1 MEENK
6 KVFKCGLF
14 IGRFQT
20 FHNGHKF
27 VVDAM
32 RNLCEVSVILVGSAQ
47 EYGTVKN
54 PFDSTLRQT
63 MINRV
68 YSGCRDVIV
77 LPISDRECY
86 SDDNAWGEYL
96 LETFKQS
103 VGRYPDIIINGA
115 EDVRKSWFDPLK
127 ITGISQLIISR
138 ECTPISATQV
148 RQYMREDNWSKWLEC
163 VPFELKDMYPILREK
178 LLKADK
184 KAENEVTHEKHA
196 EKIREN
202 IEKLK
207 LFEDWINF
215 AASNISQKF
224 KPYISVDNNEASVII
239 TNFADMWPTSKDAE
253 TFEKALSDA
262 EATKIEIVS
271 KSYIENMKAYFYEL
285 KLANLG
291 E

>member
-184 KAENEVTHEKHA
+184 KAEINTTHEKHV

-207 LFEDWINF
+207 LFEDCINF

-224 KPYISVDNNEASVII
+224 KPYISIDNDEATVII
-239 TNFADMWPTSKDAE
+239 TKYADTWPTSKDAE
-253 TFEKALSDA
+253 VFEKALSDA

-271 KSYIENMKAYFYEL
+271 KSYIENMKVYFYEL
-285 KLANLG
+285 KLVN
-291 E
+291 